1 MTHGRTQRIE
11 SEIQRVLAALIAR
24 EVKDPRVGNVT
35 VTAVHVAPDMGS
47 ARVFFT
53 PFAALHPPAQVREGL
68 THAAGF
74 LRGELGR
81 RLGLRHA
88 PRLEFVFDESVE
100 SAARLT
106 HLIDNAVAGDREHAA
121 ASQGGPGDSA
131 AQPSAAQPSGVQPSG
146 AQPSGAQPSG
156 AQPSGAQR
164 GDHSRR

>member
-1 MTHGRTQRIE
+1 MAQPRTQRLE

-35 VTAVHVAPDMGS
+35 VTAVSVAPDMGS

-53 PFAALHPPAQVREGL
+53 PFAAQHPPAQVREGL
-68 THAAGF
+68 TRAAGF

-106 HLIDNAVAGDREHAA
+106 HLIDSAVASDREHALPSGHGDA
-121 ASQGGPGDSA
+121 GEQSSGGQQSP
-131 AQPSAAQPSGVQPSG
+131 AQPSAT
-146 AQPSGAQPSG
+146 
-156 AQPSGAQR
+156 QR
-164 GDHSRR
+164 DDQHRR

>member
-1 MTHGRTQRIE
+1 MPQARTQRIE

-35 VTAVHVAPDMGS
+35 ITAVSVAADMGT

-53 PFAALHPPAQVREGL
+53 PFASRHTPEEVHIGL

-81 RLGLRHA
+81 RLSLRHA

-100 SAARLT
+100 GAARLSS
-106 HLIDNAVAGDREHAA
+106 LIERAVAGDRAGAA
-121 ASQGGPGDSA
+121 AATAPEPDSEPPA
-131 AQPSAAQPSGVQPSG
+131 G
-146 AQPSGAQPSG
+146 ADP
-156 AQPSGAQR
+156 
-164 GDHSRR
+164 SRR